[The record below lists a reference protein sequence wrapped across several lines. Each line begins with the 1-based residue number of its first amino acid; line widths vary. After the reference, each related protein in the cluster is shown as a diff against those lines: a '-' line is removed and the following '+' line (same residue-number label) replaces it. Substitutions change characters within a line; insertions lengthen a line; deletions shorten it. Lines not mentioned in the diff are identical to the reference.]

1 MPCGRINLQA
11 QDNHAPP
18 ADRERTEACIE
29 FDHPAPLSMSCC
41 RGSANDQ
48 SRRLPQV
55 VLGLTRLMCGYE
67 RDAIG

>member
-11 QDNHAPP
+11 QTPC
-18 ADRERTEACIE
+18 RSERTEACIE

-48 SRRLPQV
+48 SRRLPQM